1 LLYEGAEI
9 MTRISS
15 YLLMASLITL
25 VGCSSKKPPPTAP
38 APEQL
43 DKAPTVVVPATPDK
57 DKAAGKDKEPTGSPT
72 TPAPGSKGV
81 LTRAEFRGLVGKTK
95 DDVLRRIG
103 PADSTGKDGD
113 DEYWFYNERT
123 TNDDGTVDERA
134 NVTLQNG
141 VVKRVFFKP
150 RD

>member
-1 LLYEGAEI
+1 
-9 MTRISS
+9 MTRIFS

-25 VGCSSKKPPPTAP
+25 VGCSSKKPPPSAP
-38 APEQL
+38 TPEPL

-57 DKAAGKDKEPTGSPT
+57 DKAGKDKEATGNPT
-72 TPAPGSKGV
+72 TPGNKSV
-81 LTRAEFRGLVGKTK
+81 LTRAEFRLLVGKSK
-95 DDVLRRIG
+95 EDVLRRIG
-103 PADSTGKDGD
+103 PPDSTGQDQA

-123 TNDDGTVDERA
+123 TNDDGALDERA

-141 VVKRVFFKP
+141 IVKRVFFKP